1 MSFDPLIAAMDS
13 NPEIGAALAD
23 ADQPDHAREIL
34 VEMGV
39 DLPTADSEFPAVAA
53 AGEEQSP
60 ARAALA
66 NSFAQMELLM
76 SFTEVREAID
86 ANPQMLTDLQQ
97 ANTSRT
103 REAVLNQYGIT
114 REQLH
119 ANPAEE
125 YEVAQQHAAAAALT
139 AIIGSTHG
147 QKPVSA

>member
-23 ADQPDHAREIL
+23 ADHPEHAREIL
-34 VEMGV
+34 AEMGV
-39 DLPTADSEFPAVAA
+39 ELPTEDSEYPTVAA
-53 AGEEQSP
+53 PGEEQSP

-66 NSFAQMELLM
+66 KSFAQMELLM

-86 ANPQMLTDLQQ
+86 ANPQMLTDLQE
-97 ANTSRT
+97 ANTGRA
-103 REAVLNQYGIT
+103 REAVLNQYGVT

-125 YEVAQQHAAAAALT
+125 YEVVHHHAAAAAI
-139 AIIGSTHG
+139 ASIVDSTHG
-147 QKPVSA
+147 QKPVSG

>member
-23 ADQPDHAREIL
+23 ADHPDHAREIL

-39 DLPTADSEFPAVAA
+39 DLPTVDSEFPAVAA
-53 AGEEQSP
+53 PGEEQSP

-66 NSFAQMELLM
+66 ESFAKMELLM
-76 SFTEVREAID
+76 SFAGVREAID
-86 ANPQMLTDLQQ
+86 ANPQMLTDLQE

-125 YEVAQQHAAAAALT
+125 YEVGHHHAAAAAI
-139 AIIGSTHG
+139 ASIVDSTHG
-147 QKPVSA
+147 QKPVSG